1 MSTMSLVERW
11 TEVDGL
17 PFFYRESSDAHH
29 GPGDDLPAMVHVA
42 GFGLSG
48 SYLVPTA
55 ERLAGQFHT
64 LIPDLP
70 GSGRSRGPQP
80 PLGMAGLADA
90 LAAFLDDRGVATV
103 TLVGNSMGC
112 AVICEFAFRHR
123 ERVDR
128 AVLVSPA
135 GGIHNQPLPKA
146 MRQLAVDGV
155 REPVRLL
162 PVVVPD
168 YLRYGLRSTV
178 DMFRALTRFPSLDRM
193 LALDVPTLAV
203 VGRRDPLMPGAARL
217 VEIAAQT
224 ENHVLLVVID
234 GAAHAINFTHP
245 DELAHAIGLFMA
257 DRPIV
262 DDPDAPG
269 IATAY
274 EIHRGIRL
282 PPTVV

>member
-1 MSTMSLVERW
+1 VPLTQRW
-11 TEVDGL
+11 TEVGGV
-17 PFFYRESSDAHH
+17 PVFFRESSES
-29 GPGDDLPAMVHVA
+29 GDRPAMVHVS

-55 ERLAGQFHT
+55 ERLTADFHT
-64 LIPDLP
+64 LVPDLP
-70 GSGRSRGPQP
+70 GSGRSGRPRP
-80 PLGMAGLADA
+80 PLGMEGLADA
-90 LAAFLDDRGVATV
+90 LAGFLDDRGVQTATM
-103 TLVGNSMGC
+103 VGNSMGC

-123 ERVDR
+123 ERIDR

-135 GGIHNQPLPKA
+135 GGIHNQPLHRA
-146 MRQLAVDGV
+146 VRQLAVDGV
-155 REPVRLL
+155 REPARLL

-168 YLRYGLRSTV
+168 YLRFGVRSTV
-178 DMFRALTRFPSLDRM
+178 DMFRALTRFPALDRM
-193 LALDVPTLAV
+193 LALDVPTMAV
-203 VGRRDPLMPGAARL
+203 IGQRDPLMPGSARL
-217 VEIAAQT
+217 VEIAGQT

-257 DRPIV
+257 DQPIV

-269 IATAY
+269 VATAY

-282 PPTVV
+282 PPTVG

>member
-1 MSTMSLVERW
+1 MTLLERW
-11 TEVDGL
+11 TEIGGL
-17 PFFYRESSDAHH
+17 PLFYRESSDS
-29 GPGDDLPAMVHVA
+29 GERPAMVHVS

-55 ERLAGQFHT
+55 ERLAPTFHI
-64 LIPDLP
+64 LVPDLP
-70 GSGRSRGPQP
+70 GSGRSGRPKP
-80 PLGMAGLADA
+80 PLGMEGLADA
-90 LAAFLDDRGVATV
+90 LASFLDDRGVETA

-123 ERVDR
+123 ERIDR

-135 GGIHNQPLPKA
+135 GGIHNQPLHKA

-155 REPVRLL
+155 REPARLL

-168 YLRYGLRSTV
+168 YLRFGVRSTV
-178 DMFRALTRFPSLDRM
+178 DMFRTLTRFPALDRM
-193 LALDVPTLAV
+193 LALDVPTLVV
-203 VGRRDPLMPGAARL
+203 VGQRDPLMPGSARL

-224 ENHVLLVVID
+224 ENHVLMVVID
-234 GAAHAINFTHP
+234 TAAHAINFTHP

-257 DRPIV
+257 DQPIV

-269 IATAY
+269 VATAY

-282 PPTVV
+282 PPTAL

>member
-1 MSTMSLVERW
+1 MNLLERW
-11 TEVDGL
+11 TEIGGVPL
-17 PFFYRESSDAHH
+17 FYRESEDTA
-29 GPGDDLPAMVHVA
+29 DRPAMVHVA

-55 ERLAGQFHT
+55 ERLAGTFHT
-64 LIPDLP
+64 LVPDLP
-70 GSGRSRGPQP
+70 GSGRSGRPQP
-80 PLGMAGLADA
+80 PLGMEGLADA
-90 LAAFLDDRGVATV
+90 LAAFLDDRGVDKATM
-103 TLVGNSMGC
+103 VGNSMGC

-123 ERVDR
+123 ERIDR

-135 GGIHNQPLPKA
+135 GGIHNQPLPRA

-155 REPVRLL
+155 REPVRLF

-168 YLRYGLRSTV
+168 YLRYGIRRTV
-178 DMFRALTRFPSLDRM
+178 DMFRTLTRFPALDRM

-203 VGRRDPLMPGAARL
+203 VGQRDPLMPGAARL

-224 ENHVLLVVID
+224 ENHVLMVVID
-234 GAAHAINFTHP
+234 TAAHAINFTHP

-257 DRPIV
+257 DQPIV

-269 IATAY
+269 VATAY

-282 PPTVV
+282 PPAAL

>member
-1 MSTMSLVERW
+1 MTSTMSTVSLLEQW
-11 TEVDGL
+11 TEVGGV
-17 PFFYRESSDAHH
+17 PVFYRESPETSER
-29 GPGDDLPAMVHVA
+29 PAMVHVS

-55 ERLAGQFHT
+55 ERLAATFHT
-64 LIPDLP
+64 LVPDLP
-70 GSGRSRGPQP
+70 GSGRSGRPQP
-80 PLGMAGLADA
+80 PLGMEGLADA
-90 LAAFLDDRGVATV
+90 LATFLDDRGVEKATM
-103 TLVGNSMGC
+103 VGNSMGC

-123 ERVDR
+123 ERLDR

-135 GGIHNQPLPKA
+135 GGIHNQPLPRA

-155 REPVRLL
+155 REPVRLF

-168 YLRYGLRSTV
+168 YLRYGIRRSV
-178 DMFRALTRFPSLDRM
+178 GMFRTLTRFPALDRM

-224 ENHVLLVVID
+224 ENHVLMVVID
-234 GAAHAINFTHP
+234 TAAHAINFTHP

-257 DRPIV
+257 DQPIV

-269 IATAY
+269 VATAY

-282 PPTVV
+282 PPTAL